1 MLKEEKKEK
10 EMVVFIDLA
19 VPFDISP
26 DIEKIPGVVRYSMED
41 MDRLAAKN
49 NELKRSYLCDA
60 KEIIKT
66 YEQDYLKNEIFRTN
80 RSQIDGFITYI
91 KKNAEK
97 KSLDAVIYKMIF
109 DIKEKSNAQEFES
122 FVDII
127 ANIDANC

>member
-1 MLKEEKKEK
+1 
-10 EMVVFIDLA
+10 
-19 VPFDISP
+19 
-26 DIEKIPGVVRYSMED
+26 MED

-91 KKNAEK
+91 KRMLRK
-97 KSLDAVIYKMIF
+97 
-109 DIKEKSNAQEFES
+109 
-122 FVDII
+122 II
-127 ANIDANC
+127 GCGNL

>member
-1 MLKEEKKEK
+1 
-10 EMVVFIDLA
+10 
-19 VPFDISP
+19 
-26 DIEKIPGVVRYSMED
+26 MED

-97 KSLDAVIYKMIF
+97 NHWMR
-109 DIKEKSNAQEFES
+109 
-122 FVDII
+122 
-127 ANIDANC
+127 